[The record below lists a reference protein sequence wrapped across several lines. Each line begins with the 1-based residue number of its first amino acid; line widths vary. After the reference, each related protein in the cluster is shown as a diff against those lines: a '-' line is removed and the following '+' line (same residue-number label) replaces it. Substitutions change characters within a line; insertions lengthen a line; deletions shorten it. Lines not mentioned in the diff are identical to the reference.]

1 MAQVKAEQQPPAATG
16 TTLIV
21 LVGLGIAFLLFMAF
35 LNVVKSGNLLNE
47 SNLLYAALIFYAGA
61 GALYLGFGV
70 TGTESYVKFASFATW
85 LGLIA
90 NTGAVAHRWYEAGHP
105 PFSSVYEMLLS
116 FVWTLAALTLVAE
129 KKYHVKVIGTVT
141 MPVAIVG
148 VVLMQLLRTD
158 VHPLVPA
165 LQSTWLHVHVTL
177 AMLAYAACAL
187 SFALGMMFLIQDKM
201 KTETFL
207 AVTTAST
214 LAIYAGIVFTRFEK
228 WGGLNVSAWDADRKS
243 EVFLSRGVRLFVTIP
258 DLGWL
263 MVLASLLVAA
273 PLSLYLVSRRA
284 KIAWYLR
291 SLPARSSDAYR
302 AILQI
307 FSLRRSDQ
315 VSATEAWIKINPEP
329 QNEESWILVANRAVF
344 VSILLQ
350 VMALVM
356 FLVRTRDS
364 RYLSLDDQGL
374 YPTSLAASP
383 FILSG
388 LIGGVFMSLL
398 YLLLLWRRPD
408 LERLLPSADDLDRIT
423 YKTIGIAFP
432 LLTLMIAAGAY
443 WANQTWGS
451 YWSWDPKETWAA
463 ITWLVYAGYLHM
475 RVTRGWRGRRAAY
488 FAILGFGVVMFTFF
502 GVTYLLPGLH
512 AYA

>member
-1 MAQVKAEQQPPAATG
+1 MARAKVEQQQPATG
-16 TTLIV
+16 MTLIV
-21 LVGLGIAFLLFMAF
+21 LVGLAIAFLLFMAF

-47 SNLLYAALIFYAGA
+47 TNFLFATLIFYAGA

-70 TGTESYVKFASFATW
+70 TGTQSYLKFASLSTW
-85 LGLIA
+85 AGLVA
-90 NTGAVAHRWYEAGHP
+90 NTAAIAHRWYESGHA
-105 PFSSVYEMLLS
+105 PFASVYEMLLS
-116 FVWTLAALTLVAE
+116 FVWTLAVLTLVAE
-129 KKYHVKVIGTVT
+129 KKYGVKVIGTVT

-187 SFALGMMFLIQDKM
+187 SFALAMMFLIQDNL
-201 KTETFL
+201 KTETVL
-207 AVTTAST
+207 AVTSAST
-214 LAIYAGIVFTRFEK
+214 LAVYVSIVLTRFEK
-228 WGGLNVSAWDADRKS
+228 WGGLNLVAWNPEVKS
-243 EVFLSRGVRLFVTIP
+243 EVFLSKGVRLFVVVP

-263 MVLASLLVAA
+263 MTLTLLVVAS
-273 PLSLYLVSRRA
+273 PLVFYGL
-284 KIAWYLR
+284 
-291 SLPARSSDAYR
+291 ARWKKVV
-302 AILQI
+302 
-307 FSLRRSDQ
+307 DQ
-315 VSATEAWIKINPEP
+315 KDGFLT
-329 QNEESWILVANRAVF
+329 LANRAVF
-344 VSILLQ
+344 LSILLQ
-350 VMALVM
+350 VMTLVM
-356 FLVRTRDS
+356 FVLRARDG
-364 RYLSLDDQGL
+364 RYSSLDADGL
-374 YPTSLAASP
+374 FPTTLAASP

-388 LIGGVFMSLL
+388 LVGGIFISLL

-408 LERLLPSADDLDRIT
+408 LERSLPSADNLDRIT
-423 YKTIGIAFP
+423 YKTICLAFP
-432 LLTLMIAAGAY
+432 LLTLMIASGAY

-475 RVTRGWRGRRAAY
+475 RITRGWRGRRAAY
-488 FAILGFGVVMFTFF
+488 FAILGFAVVMFTFF

>member
-1 MAQVKAEQQPPAATG
+1 MARAKVEQQQPATG
-16 TTLIV
+16 MTLIV
-21 LVGLGIAFLLFMAF
+21 LVGLAIAFLLFMAF

-47 SNLLYAALIFYAGA
+47 TNLLFATLIFYAGA

-70 TGTESYVKFASFATW
+70 TGIPSYLKFASFSTC

-90 NTGAVAHRWYEAGHP
+90 NTAAIAHRWYESGHA

-116 FVWTLAALTLVAE
+116 FVWTLAVLTLVAE
-129 KKYHVKVIGTVT
+129 KKYDVKVIGTVT

-148 VVLMQLLRTD
+148 VVLMQLLRTE

-187 SFALGMMFLIQDKM
+187 SFALAMMFLIQDNL
-201 KTETFL
+201 KTETVL
-207 AVTTAST
+207 AVTSAST
-214 LAIYAGIVFTRFEK
+214 IAIYASIVLTRFEK
-228 WGGLNVSAWDADRKS
+228 WGGLNLVAWNPESKS
-243 EVFLSRGVRLFVTIP
+243 EVFLSRGVRLFVVVP

-263 MVLASLLVAA
+263 LTLTLLVVAS
-273 PLSLYLVSRRA
+273 PLVFYGL
-284 KIAWYLR
+284 
-291 SLPARSSDAYR
+291 AR
-302 AILQI
+302 LK
-307 FSLRRSDQ
+307 
-315 VSATEAWIKINPEP
+315 TG
-329 QNEESWILVANRAVF
+329 ESEKQSFLTLANRAVF
-344 VSILLQ
+344 LSILLQ
-350 VMALVM
+350 AMTLVM
-356 FLVRTRDS
+356 FILRARDG
-364 RYLSLDDQGL
+364 RYPSLDADGL
-374 YPTSLAASP
+374 FPTTLAASP

-388 LIGGVFMSLL
+388 LVGGAFISLL

-408 LERLLPSADDLDRIT
+408 LERSLPSADNLDRIT
-423 YKTIGIAFP
+423 YKTICLAFP
-432 LLTLMIAAGAY
+432 LLTLMIASGAY

-463 ITWLVYAGYLHM
+463 ITWLVYALYLHM
-475 RVTRGWRGRRAAY
+475 RITRGWRGRRAAY
-488 FAILGFGVVMFTFF
+488 FAIAGFAVVMFTFF

>member
-1 MAQVKAEQQPPAATG
+1 MSQAKAEQQPPTTG

-21 LVGLGIAFLLFMAF
+21 FVGLAIAFLLFMAF
-35 LNVVKSGNLLNE
+35 LNVVKTGSVLSEANLLF
-47 SNLLYAALIFYAGA
+47 AALIFYAGA

-70 TGTESYVKFASFATW
+70 TGVDSYVKFASLATW
-85 LGLIA
+85 AGLAA

-105 PFSSVYEMLLS
+105 PFASVYEMLLS
-116 FVWTLAALTLVAE
+116 FVWTLAVLTLIAE
-129 KKYHVKVIGTVT
+129 KKFGVKVIGTVT

-148 VVLMQLLRTD
+148 VVLMQLLRTE

-187 SFALGMMFLIQDKM
+187 SFALAMMFLIQDNM

-207 AVTTAST
+207 VATSVSCLT
-214 LAIYAGIVFTRFEK
+214 IYASVVLTRFEK
-228 WGGLNVSAWDADRKS
+228 WGGLSLIAWNADEKR
-243 EVFLSRGVRLFVTIP
+243 EIFLSKGVRLFVVVP

-263 MVLASLLVAA
+263 MLLATLIVGA
-273 PLSLYLVSRRA
+273 PLVLYGLA
-284 KIAWYLR
+284 KWKNNESFL
-291 SLPARSSDAYR
+291 
-302 AILQI
+302 AI
-307 FSLRRSDQ
+307 
-315 VSATEAWIKINPEP
+315 
-329 QNEESWILVANRAVF
+329 ANRAVF

-350 VMALVM
+350 IMTLVM
-356 FLVRTRDS
+356 FLLRAREGS
-364 RYLSLDDQGL
+364 YPSLDVEGL
-374 YPTSLAASP
+374 FATSLAASP

-388 LIGGVFMSLL
+388 LVGGIFISLL

-408 LERLLPSADDLDRIT
+408 LERLLPDSNALDRIT
-423 YKTIGIAFP
+423 YKTICIAFP

-451 YWSWDPKETWAA
+451 YWNWDPKETWAA

-475 RVTRGWRGRRAAY
+475 RITRGWRGRRAAY

>member
-1 MAQVKAEQQPPAATG
+1 MARARVEQQQPAATG

-21 LVGLGIAFLLFMAF
+21 MVGLGIAFLLFIAF
-35 LNVVKSGNLLNE
+35 LNVVKGGNLLNE

-70 TGTESYVKFASFATW
+70 TGTDSYVRFASLATW
-85 LGLIA
+85 LGLAA

-105 PFSSVYEMLLS
+105 PFASIYEMLLS
-116 FVWTLAALTLVAE
+116 FVWTLAVLTLVAE
-129 KKYHVKVIGTVT
+129 KQFGVKVIGTVT

-148 VVLMQLLRTD
+148 VILMQLLRTE

-187 SFALGMMFLIQDKM
+187 SFALALMFLIQDKVRN
-201 KTETFL
+201 ETFL
-207 AVTTAST
+207 AATSLFGIGV
-214 LAIYAGIVFTRFEK
+214 YAGILTRFEN
-228 WGGLNVSAWDADRKS
+228 WGGLSVIAWNAKDKS
-243 EVFLSRGVRLFVTIP
+243 EMFLQRGVRLLVVIP

-263 MVLASLLVAA
+263 MLLVLLVVAA
-273 PLSLYLVSRRA
+273 PFVLYLA
-284 KIAWYLR
+284 GTLR
-291 SLPARSSDAYR
+291 KN
-302 AILQI
+302 
-307 FSLRRSDQ
+307 
-315 VSATEAWIKINPEP
+315 EA
-329 QNEESWILVANRAVF
+329 LFTLANRAVF
-344 VSILLQ
+344 ISILLQ
-350 VMALVM
+350 VVALLV
-356 FLVRTRDS
+356 FLLRARS
-364 RYLSLDDQGL
+364 GQYSSLDAEGL
-374 YPTSLAASP
+374 FATSLAASP

-388 LIGGVFMSLL
+388 LVGGIFSSLL

-408 LERLLPSADDLDRIT
+408 LERLLPSAEALDRIT
-423 YKTIGIAFP
+423 YKTICIAFP

-443 WANQTWGS
+443 WANRTWGS

-475 RVTRGWRGRRAAY
+475 RITRGWRGRRAAY
-488 FAILGFGVVMFTFF
+488 FAILGFAVVMFTFF
-502 GVTYLLPGLH
+502 GVTYLLPGMH

>member
-1 MAQVKAEQQPPAATG
+1 MARARVEQQQPAATG

-21 LVGLGIAFLLFMAF
+21 MVGLGIAFLLFMAF

-70 TGTESYVKFASFATW
+70 TGTDAYVRFASFATW
-85 LGLIA
+85 AGLAA

-105 PFSSVYEMLLS
+105 PFASIYEMLLS
-116 FVWTLAALTLVAE
+116 FVWTLAVLTLIAE
-129 KKYHVKVIGTVT
+129 KKFGVKVIGTVT

-148 VVLMQLLRTD
+148 VVLMQLLRTE

-187 SFALGMMFLIQDKM
+187 SFALALMFLIQDKM
-201 KTETFL
+201 QNETFL
-207 AVTTAST
+207 ATTT
-214 LAIYAGIVFTRFEK
+214 LFAIGIYLGILTRFEN
-228 WGGLNVSAWDADRKS
+228 WGGLSVVAWNAQDKS
-243 EVFLSRGVRLFVTIP
+243 EMFLQRGVRLFVVIP

-263 MVLASLLVAA
+263 MLLVLLVVAA
-273 PLSLYLVSRRA
+273 PFVLY
-284 KIAWYLR
+284 IAGR
-291 SLPARSSDAYR
+291 MRKN
-302 AILQI
+302 
-307 FSLRRSDQ
+307 
-315 VSATEAWIKINPEP
+315 EA
-329 QNEESWILVANRAVF
+329 LFTLANRAVF
-344 VSILLQ
+344 VSILMQ
-350 VMALVM
+350 IVALLV
-356 FLVRTRDS
+356 FLLRARAGQ
-364 RYLSLDDQGL
+364 YPSLDAEGL
-374 YPTSLAASP
+374 YATSLAASP

-388 LIGGVFMSLL
+388 LVGGIFSSLL

-408 LERLLPSADDLDRIT
+408 LERLLPTAEALDRIT
-423 YKTIGIAFP
+423 YKTICIAFP

-443 WANQTWGS
+443 WANRTWGS

-475 RVTRGWRGRRAAY
+475 RITRGWRGRRAAY
-488 FAILGFGVVMFTFF
+488 FAILGFAVVMFTFF